1 MIETVGL
8 IGAGSVGGAL
18 LSCLYKSYGPKLYLL
33 AKGERAARIAENGVI
48 VNDEVLR
55 PQILSDA
62 EMSVRLDLVILT
74 VKTYSL
80 DSAIEDIR
88 DLIQPETILLPL
100 ENGITATDRLKE
112 AFPGNRVLYGVEI
125 RTDAH
130 RMGHRIYFSVP
141 GEVQIGYAD
150 NRIVAPEV
158 RDVCDFLRAAGI
170 DANIYEDMRRV
181 QWRKW
186 MLNTAGSQAAVEVGV
201 ECGFF
206 SQIDEM
212 VTLMRMCMD
221 EILAIARAESV
232 NLTEQD
238 RDEILDF
245 LLHYPANK
253 KMSMLQDM
261 EAGRP
266 IELEEYAGTVVRLG
280 KKHGIPTPAN
290 QVIYLTISARKKA
303 DELRKHMS

>member
-1 MIETVGL
+1 MMKTVGL

-18 LSCLYKSYGPKLYLL
+18 LSCLYKYYKEDVVLL
-33 AKGERAARIAENGVI
+33 AKGERAERLAKNGVS
-48 VNDEVLR
+48 VNDEVLH
-55 PQILSDA
+55 PCVYASADQGIH
-62 EMSVRLDLVILT
+62 LDLLILT

-80 DSAIEDIR
+80 DAAIEDIR
-88 DLIQPETILLPL
+88 DLLSPDTIFLPL
-100 ENGITATDRLKE
+100 ENGITATDRLKA
-112 AFPGNRVLYGVEI
+112 AFPENRVLYGVEI

-130 RMGHRIYFSVP
+130 RMGHRIYYSVP
-141 GEVQIGYAD
+141 GEIQLGYAD
-150 NRIVAPEV
+150 NREISPEV
-158 RDVCDFLRAAGI
+158 SEIRDFLRAAGLE
-170 DANIYEDMRRV
+170 ANIYEDMRRT

-186 MLNTAGSQAAVEVGV
+186 MLNTAGSEAAVEVGV

-221 EILAIARAESV
+221 EILSLAEAENV
-232 NLTEQD
+232 NLTKQD
-238 RDEILDF
+238 EDEILDF

-253 KMSMLQDM
+253 KISMLQDM

-266 IELEEYAGTVVRLG
+266 IELEEYAGTAVKLG
-280 KKHGIPTPAN
+280 KKHHIPTPVN
-290 QVIYLTISARKKA
+290 EVLYLTISARKEA

>member
-1 MIETVGL
+1 MIKTVGL

-18 LSCLYKSYGPKLYLL
+18 LSCLYKHCGKDAYLL
-33 AKGERAARIAENGVI
+33 AKGERAEHLANNGVI
-48 VNDEVLR
+48 VNDEVLY
-55 PQILSDA
+55 PEVFSSADQGIH
-62 EMSVRLDLVILT
+62 LDLLILT

-80 DSAIEDIR
+80 DQAIEDIR
-88 DLIQPETILLPL
+88 DLITPETILLPL
-100 ENGITATDRLKE
+100 ENGITATERLRE
-112 AFPGNRVLYGVEI
+112 AFPGNRVFYGVEI

-130 RMGHRIYFSVP
+130 RMGHRIYYSVP
-141 GEVQIGYAD
+141 GEIQLGYAD
-150 NRIVAPEV
+150 NREVAAEV
-158 RDVCDFLRAAGI
+158 REVCDFLRAAGL
-170 DANIYEDMRRV
+170 DANIYEDMRRT

-186 MLNTAGSQAAVEVGV
+186 MLNTAGSEAAVEVGV

-221 EILAIARAESV
+221 EILALAGAESV
-232 NLTEQD
+232 NLTKKDEE
-238 RDEILDF
+238 EILDF

-266 IELEEYAGTVVRLG
+266 IELEEYAGTAVRLG
-280 KKHGIPTPAN
+280 RKHNIPTPVN
-290 QVIYLTISARKKA
+290 EVLYLTISARKEA